1 MELRPMTTQLWNQHE
16 RLTLWVLFDLE
27 RMAWVVEQRSAE
39 LTADDRQLLHAV
51 AARLE
56 RVAGEY
62 ER

>member
-1 MELRPMTTQLWNQHE
+1 MTT
-16 RLTLWVLFDLE
+16 RLANRRKHPTLWVLYDLE
-27 RMAWVVEQRSAE
+27 RVAWVVEQRSTE
-39 LTADDRQLLHAV
+39 LTPEDRQLLHAV

>member
-1 MELRPMTTQLWNQHE
+1 MTAQLQNRRERP
-16 RLTLWVLFDLE
+16 TLWVLFDLE
-27 RMAWVVEQRSAE
+27 RVAWVVEQRSGE
-39 LTADDRQLLHAV
+39 LTADDRQLLHRV

>member
-1 MELRPMTTQLWNQHE
+1 MTTQLWNQRE
-16 RLTLWVLFDLE
+16 RPTLWVLFDLE
-27 RMAWVVEQRSAE
+27 RMAWAVEHRSTE
-39 LTADDRQLLHAV
+39 LTAEDRQLLHAV

>member
-1 MELRPMTTQLWNQHE
+1 MTAQLWNERE

-27 RMAWVVEQRSAE
+27 RVAWVVEQRATE
-39 LTADDRQLLHAV
+39 LTAEDRQLLHQV

>member
-1 MELRPMTTQLWNQHE
+1 MTTQLWNP
-16 RLTLWVLFDLE
+16 RGRSTLWALYDLE
-27 RMAWVVEQRSAE
+27 RVAWVVEQRSTQ
-39 LTADDRQLLHAV
+39 LTPEERQLLHVV